1 MPSESRK
8 QTATRETCKNVGG
21 SAYSWAVCF
30 FVVDVYSCFVCAI
43 VSARIASGF
52 VFWFLFYSAWMLA
65 ALMWECCAAIQVNWR
80 ITATDY
86 IAHDKDRV
94 EWKLEAGRELPSTYC
109 VKNGQP
115 KRILHADKN
124 LWIWEGE
131 SIRNTRR
138 IFRRVSFY
146 FVFSLA
152 LFSALQATA
161 ATLFCVSLAIFDAI
175 NKLCRAKYC
184 CKALFMDFE
193 EKKCLGNHLDCES
206 NL

>member
-1 MPSESRK
+1 MASQNAYCMPIKIGEF
-8 QTATRETCKNVGG
+8 GG
-21 SAYSWAVCF
+21 
-30 FVVDVYSCFVCAI
+30 
-43 VSARIASGF
+43 G
-52 VFWFLFYSAWMLA
+52 
-65 ALMWECCAAIQVNWR
+65 
-80 ITATDY
+80 
-86 IAHDKDRV
+86 
-94 EWKLEAGRELPSTYC
+94 
-109 VKNGQP
+109 
-115 KRILHADKN
+115 
-124 LWIWEGE
+124 

-193 EKKCLGNHLDCES
+193 EKKMPRKPFGL
-206 NL
+206 